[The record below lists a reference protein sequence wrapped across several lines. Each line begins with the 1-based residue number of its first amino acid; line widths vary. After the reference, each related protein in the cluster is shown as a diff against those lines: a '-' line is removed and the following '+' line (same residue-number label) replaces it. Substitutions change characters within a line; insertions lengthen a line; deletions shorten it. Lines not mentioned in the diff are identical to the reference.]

1 MKITIVGSGYV
12 GMSMALVLRQST
24 NVTILDIDANRVSLI
39 NNNLSPINEP
49 DIEKEMKT
57 KTFSL
62 KATLDIEDAYN
73 DADFIVIATPTDYD
87 ADKNFF
93 DTSTVEGV
101 IKDILKLNKKSL
113 IVIKS
118 TVPVGFTNQMRE
130 KFSYENIIFVP
141 EFLREGNAL
150 HDNLFPSRIIVGGE
164 SNTAKDFGQLL
175 KLSARKEGTKLIFM
189 ESSEAEAVKLFSN
202 TYLAMRVSF
211 FNELDTF
218 SVMKNLNSE
227 KIIKG
232 VSLDDRI
239 GSYYN
244 NPSFGYGGYC
254 LPKDSKQLLANFAN
268 VPQNLID
275 AIVKSN
281 STRKDFIAEQIIKTN
296 PNIVGV
302 YRLVMKK
309 ESDNFRTSA
318 IQGVIKRIKAK
329 GLKVII
335 FEPNLNEKYFFN
347 SEVVSDFQD
356 FKERS
361 SIILA
366 NRVTKDLKD
375 VSNKVYTRDL
385 FNSDWGS
392 EITLK
397 CLKN

>member
-62 KATLDIEDAYN
+62 RATLDIEDAYN

-164 SNTAKDFGQLL
+164 SNTAKEFGELL

-392 EITLK
+392 EIILK

>member
-62 KATLDIEDAYN
+62 RATLDIEDAYN

-164 SNTAKDFGQLL
+164 SNTAKEFGELL

-385 FNSDWGS
+385 FNSD
-392 EITLK
+392 
-397 CLKN
+397 

>member
-24 NVTILDIDANRVSLI
+24 NVTILDIDANRVSMI

-62 KATLDIEDAYN
+62 RATLDIEDAYN

-164 SNTAKDFGQLL
+164 SNTAKEFGELL

-385 FNSDWGS
+385 FNSD
-392 EITLK
+392 
-397 CLKN
+397 

>member
-164 SNTAKDFGQLL
+164 SNTAKEFGELL

-347 SEVVSDFQD
+347 SEVVLDFQD

>member
-164 SNTAKDFGQLL
+164 SNTAKEFGELL

-375 VSNKVYTRDL
+375 VSKKVYTRDL
-385 FNSDWGS
+385 FNSD
-392 EITLK
+392 
-397 CLKN
+397 

>member
-218 SVMKNLNSE
+218 SAMKNLNSE

-347 SEVVSDFQD
+347 SEVVLDFQD

-385 FNSDWGS
+385 FNSD
-392 EITLK
+392 
-397 CLKN
+397 

>member
-164 SNTAKDFGQLL
+164 SNTAKEFGELL

-218 SVMKNLNSE
+218 SAMKNLNSE

-375 VSNKVYTRDL
+375 VSKKVYTRDL
-385 FNSDWGS
+385 FNSD
-392 EITLK
+392 
-397 CLKN
+397 

>member
-12 GMSMALVLRQST
+12 GMSMALVLGQST
-24 NVTILDIDANRVSLI
+24 NVTVLDIDANRVSLI

-62 KATLDIEDAYN
+62 RATLDIEDAYKEV
-73 DADFIVIATPTDYD
+73 DFIVIATPTDYD
-87 ADKNFF
+87 VDKNFF

-164 SNTAKDFGQLL
+164 SNTAKKFGELL
-175 KLSARKEGTKLIFM
+175 KLSARKEDTKLIFM

-218 SVMKNLNSE
+218 SIMKNLNSE

-329 GLKVII
+329 GLEVII

-347 SEVVSDFQD
+347 SEVVSDIQD

-361 SIILA
+361 NIILA

-385 FNSDWGS
+385 FNSD
-392 EITLK
+392 
-397 CLKN
+397 

>member
-164 SNTAKDFGQLL
+164 SNTAKEFGELL

-218 SVMKNLNSE
+218 SAMKNLNSE

-375 VSNKVYTRDL
+375 VSKKVYTRDL

-392 EITLK
+392 EIILK